1 VENVKLLP
9 TIGDSSDPPSKV
21 KWTYV
26 GYMFSRWLN
35 FPYLLML
42 VLALSPEAFYL
53 FESRA
58 DSGETTPQEEVEQ
71 QIQLLQ
77 CVLKHESS
85 WRNVIADRD
94 ADHFCTMAELVEI
107 RQRATFLSC
116 A

>member
-1 VENVKLLP
+1 MENVKLLP

-21 KWTYV
+21 KWTDV

-58 DSGETTPQEEVEQ
+58 ESGETNCCNASLNMKAVGEM
-71 QIQLLQ
+71 LLLIEMPTIFAQ
-77 CVLKHESS
+77 
-85 WRNVIADRD
+85 WPN
-94 ADHFCTMAELVEI
+94 
-107 RQRATFLSC
+107 
-116 A
+116 